1 MAVLIL
7 IKAVVVMIVRRY
19 GCVCEDGEDGCCDDC
34 GGDDD
39 VDGCCD
45 EECDDDDDDREGA
58 RDEG

>member
-1 MAVLIL
+1 
-7 IKAVVVMIVRRY
+7 MIVRRY